1 MPVRKS
7 LRNRERKA
15 AAAAAPSTTSSSVP
29 AAKTTKT
36 RKNTAGRGRPGRKP
50 NAAKNAAKKDATK
63 PATTGPVS
71 IGKSL
76 KKWLFE
82 DIVNHKWEGDK
93 ILLEVRW
100 QGTDETSW
108 EPEVNIHR
116 DAKRALIQ
124 YWKAQGGRPV
134 NPQDE
139 GLFTIY
145 ALKGVKTDSEGQRL
159 IQVEWV
165 GFSRPTWE
173 PESAIKAAA
182 PDALEAYLEKKG
194 EK

>member
-7 LRNRERKA
+7 LRSKQRKA
-15 AAAAAPSTTSSSVP
+15 AAAVPGTSSSLV
-29 AAKTTKT
+29 ADTKTTKT

-50 NAAKNAAKKDATK
+50 NAAKNAAKNATK

-82 DIVNHKWEGDK
+82 DIVSHKWEGDK

-116 DAKRALIQ
+116 DAKRALVQ
-124 YWKAQGGRPV
+124 YWKAQGGRPL

-139 GLFTIY
+139 ELFAIY
-145 ALKGVKTDSEGQRL
+145 ALKGVKTDSEGQRF
-159 IQVEWV
+159 IRVEWI
-165 GFSRPTWE
+165 GFSRLTWE
-173 PESAIKAAA
+173 PESAIQAAA
-182 PDALEAYLEKKG
+182 PDALEAFLKKQG

>member
-1 MPVRKS
+1 MPLRQS
-7 LRNRERKA
+7 LRSKQRKEA
-15 AAAAAPSTTSSSVP
+15 AAAAAKISSSS
-29 AAKTTKT
+29 AGDAKAKTT
-36 RKNTAGRGRPGRKP
+36 RKNTRGRGRPGRKP
-50 NAAKNAAKKDATK
+50 NAAKSATK
-63 PATTGPVS
+63 PAAPTNGPVS

-82 DIVNHKWEGDK
+82 DIVSHKWEGDK
-93 ILLEVRW
+93 IQLEVRW

-124 YWKAQGGRPV
+124 YWKTQGGRPL
-134 NPQDE
+134 NPEDE

-145 ALKGVKTDSEGQRL
+145 ALKGVKTDAEGQRFIL
-159 IQVEWV
+159 VEWV
-165 GFSRPTWE
+165 GWSRPTWE

-182 PDALEAYLEKKG
+182 PEALEAYLEKKG

>member
-7 LRNRERKA
+7 LRNKQRKA
-15 AAAAAPSTTSSSVP
+15 AAAVPGTSPSLTADTKTS
-29 AAKTTKT
+29 KTSKT

-50 NAAKNAAKKDATK
+50 NAAKNATK

-82 DIVNHKWEGDK
+82 DIVSHKWEGDK

-108 EPEVNIHR
+108 EPELNIHR
-116 DAKRALIQ
+116 DAKRALVQ
-124 YWKAQGGRPV
+124 YWKAQGGRPL

-139 GLFTIY
+139 ELFAIY
-145 ALKGVKTDSEGQRL
+145 ALKGVKTDSEGQRF

-182 PDALEAYLEKKG
+182 PDALEAFLEKKG

>member
-7 LRNRERKA
+7 LRTKQRKEPA
-15 AAAAAPSTTSSSVP
+15 AAASTNSSSAGV
-29 AAKTTKT
+29 TKT
-36 RKNTAGRGRPGRKP
+36 RKNTPGRGRPGRKP
-50 NAAKNAAKKDATK
+50 NAAKNATK
-63 PATTGPVS
+63 PATGPVS

-82 DIVNHKWEGDK
+82 DIVNHKWEDDK

-116 DAKRALIQ
+116 DAKRALVQ

-145 ALKGVKTDSEGQRL
+145 ALKGVKTDPKGERF

-182 PDALEAYLEKKG
+182 PDALEAFLEKKG